1 MRKNAVGYAIGKLLQ
16 VMGVT
21 LLAPLGIA
29 VWDSRALGYADLL
42 SAIDVSGFL
51 TAFAV
56 SILCGTALV
65 LLFRSGR
72 DRQGLKEGYAIV
84 TLGWLGLAL
93 IGAIPFF
100 IYFSQV
106 RGGAGFDMMLL
117 NFTDAYFEIMSGFTT
132 TGATILT
139 DIEVVP
145 RSLLFLRALTHWL
158 GGMGIITLAIV
169 IFPAMG
175 VSGYGMFRGE
185 VPGPSKDR
193 LSPRLSQT
201 AQILW
206 GVYGLLTAGQMIL
219 LMVAGMDW
227 FDAVC
232 HSFATMA
239 TGGFSTRN
247 ASIAGY
253 ESDLIEWIVTLFMFF
268 AGINFVL
275 HFKALRGDLQ
285 SLIKNRE
292 FLFYSG
298 VILTAI
304 LVITTVLYV
313 NGPAPEEL
321 AAQHYR
327 AGDPTAEEF
336 HAHYVQQSDQ
346 LDQLYDCFRI
356 ASFQALAI
364 ITTTGFV
371 TADFDLWPDFL
382 RLMLVFL
389 MFFGGCAGSTG
400 GGMKIIR
407 IMIVFKA
414 AILELRKLVQPRLV
428 ATVKLDGISVE
439 EEKVINI
446 VSFFILFSGLFVIT
460 AGLISMFVPDL
471 TTAVSC
477 SIATIGNI
485 GPGLAGIGAT
495 ENYAWIPTP
504 GKWVLVVSMLLG
516 RLEIFTVLIVLRVA
530 TWRK

>member
-1 MRKNAVGYAIGKLLQ
+1 MRKNAVSYAIGKLLQ

-21 LLAPLGIA
+21 MMAPLGIA
-29 VWDSRALGYADLL
+29 LWDSRKLGFPDLL
-42 SAIDVSGFL
+42 YAVDVEGCL
-51 TAFAV
+51 AALII

-65 LLFRSGR
+65 LFSRSGR
-72 DRQGLKEGYAIV
+72 DKQGLREGYAIV
-84 TLGWLGLAL
+84 TLGWLGLTL
-93 IGAIPFF
+93 IGAIPLF
-100 IYFSQV
+100 IYFTQM
-106 RGGAGFDMMLL
+106 RGGGGFDKILID
-117 NFTDAYFEIMSGFTT
+117 FTDAYFEIMSGFTT

-139 DIEVVP
+139 NIEIVP

-175 VSGYGMFRGE
+175 VSGYSMFRGE

-193 LSPRLSQT
+193 LRPRLAQT

-206 GVYGLLTAGQMIL
+206 GVYGLLTAAEAVL
-219 LMVAGMDW
+219 LMIAGMNW

-239 TGGFSTRN
+239 TGGFSTMN
-247 ASIAGY
+247 ASVAGY
-253 ESDLIEWIVTLFMFF
+253 ESDMIEWIITLFMFF

-275 HFKALRGDLQ
+275 HFKAIRGDLK
-285 SLIKNRE
+285 SLVKNRE

-298 VILTAI
+298 VILATI
-304 LVITTVLYV
+304 VVITAVLYI
-313 NGPAPEEL
+313 NGPASEEV
-321 AAQHYR
+321 ASQHFR
-327 AGDPTAEEF
+327 ASQPTVEEF
-336 HAHYVQQSDQ
+336 HTHYVQQNRQ
-346 LDQLYDCFRI
+346 IEGLYDCFRI

-382 RLMLVFL
+382 RFLLVFL

-400 GGMKIIR
+400 GGIKIIR
-407 IMIVFKA
+407 IMIVFKT

-428 ATVKLDGISVE
+428 ATVKLGGAPIED
-439 EEKVINI
+439 EKIINI
-446 VSFFILFSGLFVIT
+446 VSFFILFVGLFVIT
-460 AGLISMFVPDL
+460 GALMTLFVPDL
-471 TTAVSC
+471 TTAMAC

-485 GPGLAGIGAT
+485 GPGLAGIGAV
-495 ENYAWIPTP
+495 ENYAWIPIP
-504 GKWVLVVSMLLG
+504 GKWILVLSMLLG
-516 RLEIFTVLIVLRVA
+516 RLEIFTVLIVLRMA